1 MALLTS
7 AAIQGYRDYTKR
19 RIAYA
24 KYKVGSTYYKV
35 PIESVTTTSD
45 GMLEIAFKIELSSG
59 SGEVSEV
66 QLYDTDNQL
75 WLSKAERLKMD
86 SVAEGFSYM
95 SKQGD
100 SPDYECW
107 QQLREC
113 PAGAQQQPF
122 ERST

>member
-1 MALLTS
+1 M
-7 AAIQGYRDYTKR
+7 RDLVKNEEMLFG
-19 RIAYA
+19 
-24 KYKVGSTYYKV
+24 GSFWIRTVNKGGNAV
-35 PIESVTTTSD
+35 IRPLHES
-45 GMLEIAFKIELSSG
+45 
-59 SGEVSEV
+59 
-66 QLYDTDNQL
+66 
-75 WLSKAERLKMD
+75 
-86 SVAEGFSYM
+86 AEGFSYM

>member
-1 MALLTS
+1 MI
-7 AAIQGYRDYTKR
+7 IQKR

-24 KYKVGSTYYKV
+24 KYKVSSTYYKV

-86 SVAEGFSYM
+86 SVAEGFSYIV
-95 SKQGD
+95 
-100 SPDYECW
+100 
-107 QQLREC
+107 QLEIS
-113 PAGAQQQPF
+113 
-122 ERST
+122 EVLKTS